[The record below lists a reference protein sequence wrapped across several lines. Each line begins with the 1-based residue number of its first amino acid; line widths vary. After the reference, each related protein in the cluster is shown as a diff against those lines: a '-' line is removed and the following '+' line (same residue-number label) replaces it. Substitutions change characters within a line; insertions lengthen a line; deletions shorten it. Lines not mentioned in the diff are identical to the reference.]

1 MFWPRCFWRCRAER
15 SPSWRRWR
23 GVRLAANGRT
33 GTCDPRRHFAARRV
47 GMCRWCLVGGRTRR
61 WTLGGH
67 PQWWLSLRLE
77 GFGWWRTIWSQA
89 TLAGIPLPSRRIHQ
103 GGRVWTSESVGYDK
117 INYNWLSR
125 RTIIK
130 LRSIGF
136 QIDEQHPFKSLLNS
150 SKLVAF
156 RTHEFD

>member
-1 MFWPRCFWRCRAER
+1 
-15 SPSWRRWR
+15 
-23 GVRLAANGRT
+23 LAR
-33 GTCDPRRHFAARRV
+33 
-47 GMCRWCLVGGRTRR
+47 
-61 WTLGGH
+61 
-67 PQWWLSLRLE
+67 
-77 GFGWWRTIWSQA
+77 
-89 TLAGIPLPSRRIHQ
+89 IPLPSRRIHQ

-117 INYNWLSR
+117 TNYWTDRIYSKINWLSR

-156 RTHEFD
+156 RTHELTNQRVNWPEVVAFSNWWAASIKEVVLNTRLIGCYGCQWWT